1 MNKLINKVITIAAS
15 FLFILSIAGSSFSA
29 GEAGD
34 KKAGAKTSEENVLS
48 KEDALAA
55 LKELAP
61 DIKILEVRPGP
72 VAGLWEVDVESGG
85 KKGILYLDSSKRYMI
100 QGSIVDLQTKSNLTQ
115 ERYNE
120 INKVDVSQI
129 PLDDAIVMGDKTA
142 KHRVI
147 VFDDPE

>member
-1 MNKLINKVITIAAS
+1 MNKLNKIITIVAS
-15 FLFILSIAGSSFSA
+15 FLFILSIAGVSRSA
-29 GEAGD
+29 GEAGE
-34 KKAGAKTSEENVLS
+34 KKSVAKASEENVPT
-48 KEDALAA
+48 KDDALSA

-61 DIKILEVRPGP
+61 DIKILEVKPSP

-85 KKGILYLDSSKRYMI
+85 KKVILYLDSSKKYMI
-100 QGSIVDLQTKSNLTQ
+100 QGAIVDLRAKSNLTQ

-120 INKVDVSQI
+120 INKVDVSKI
-129 PLDDAIVMGDKTA
+129 PLDNAIVMGDKEA

>member
-1 MNKLINKVITIAAS
+1 MNKLNKVITIATS
-15 FLFILSIAGSSFSA
+15 FLFILSISVASLSA
-29 GEAGD
+29 GEAGE
-34 KKAGAKTSEENVLS
+34 KKAGAKTSEGNVLS

-85 KKGILYLDSSKRYMI
+85 KKGILYLDSSKKYMV
-100 QGSIVDLQTKSNLTQ
+100 QGAIVDLKSKSNLTQ
-115 ERYNE
+115 ERFNE

-129 PLDDAIVMGDKTA
+129 PLDDAIVMGDKNA

>member
-1 MNKLINKVITIAAS
+1 MNKLNKVITIATS
-15 FLFILSIAGSSFSA
+15 FLFILSISVASLSA
-29 GEAGD
+29 GEAVE
-34 KKAGAKTSEENVLS
+34 KKAGAKTSEGNVLS

-72 VAGLWEVDVESGG
+72 VGLWEVDVESGG

-100 QGSIVDLQTKSNLTQ
+100 QGSIVDLQAKSNLTQ

-120 INKVDVSQI
+120 INKVDISQI